1 MPSSDDHR
9 RREDPEIFWASVMR
23 VATEVARR
31 GASTD
36 QDVLRAVTQ
45 ELARLRMRG
54 SVALFDEDGLLEIRT
69 RSLSN
74 AAETALSHLA
84 GVPVAGFRFDPH
96 QVDVYHQALE
106 SREAVYSSDRPAV
119 IRQMVPPNL
128 RPLVPRLIR
137 MLGIQPII
145 VAPLVLD
152 DQAIGTI
159 NVTAPWLAPED
170 AHLVLALADNVAIA
184 LGHVRQRAEMESALR
199 QEQARA
205 GLLEAIIGT
214 LDMDEALTRLLRM
227 TCEIIAADAGAIS
240 LLDSAGTALRI
251 RYTHG
256 LASARQPIPKIDTAP
271 GQTAAR
277 VREPVL
283 ISDYARLPDAIPAW
297 LDTGIRSVLSVPLLS
312 ATGTDGSLSLFTL
325 HKARPFRQ
333 DQLESLQG
341 VSHIAS
347 IAIRNARLY
356 ADSVR
361 RAEEAQALIGT
372 AHAVSSSLDLQ
383 TVLHQIAEQAR
394 SLLNSD
400 GSRIH
405 LYNPEEDLLR
415 AVVALHTDSEQVMQM
430 PLAPGQGLTG
440 RVFQQQEPLL
450 VNDTAQVTGIAM
462 HVPGTPVDELEKMAL
477 VPLQIRGRTI
487 GVMTV
492 LRFSTEIPY
501 TPADVKLLSAFATHA
516 AIAIENADLYGQ
528 VASHAQHME
537 ALVTERTRDLALS
550 EARYRALVET
560 SLAGIFLTD
569 ADGRLIYA
577 NQAFHQLAARPPGSL
592 IGQTGIQLSDLA
604 APRDRER
611 IQQRIGAQVSGSD
624 ASRQP
629 IEINVLGESGEILPV
644 MFASSVVSDQGGR
657 VEGLTGIIFD
667 ISQRKAL
674 EAAVLAE
681 RDRLATILANVGDAI
696 VVADSAGTIEYVN
709 PAWERLTGYSAGE
722 ALGKTSSLIR
732 SGRHGSEVYEQMWA
746 TILSGRIWRG
756 DLVNRRKDG
765 SFYDAAVVI
774 APIHEASGRVIS
786 YVGLQYDISG
796 LKAQDRVKTQFVSD
810 VSHELRTP
818 LTNIRLYLDLLGE
831 TTDPPKL
838 ERYRETLI
846 REAERLTGLIDD
858 LLSLSRLESGTAQIN
873 SISVRLN
880 EIITALVQDR
890 RALAARSGLLLE
902 VECDPELPA
911 TRGDPRLLA
920 QVFTNLL
927 TNAMNYTPSG
937 GQVTLRTRR
946 RESPDGL
953 WSVVEFA
960 DSGPGI
966 PIDEQ
971 ALLFRRFFRG
981 RAGQTRGIPGTG
993 LGLAICKEIIE
1004 HHMGRITVESEGIP
1018 GKGTC
1023 FSVWLPASQPPAD
1036 AQPALPPAQPPL

>member
-1 MPSSDDHR
+1 MRSSDDHHPR
-9 RREDPEIFWASVMR
+9 RDEPEVFWASVMR

-31 GASTD
+31 GASSE

-54 SVALFDEDGLLEIRT
+54 SVALFDDDGLLEIRT
-69 RSLSN
+69 RSLSI
-74 AAETALSHLA
+74 ATETALSRLS
-84 GVPVAGFRFDPH
+84 GMPVAGFRFDPQ
-96 QVDVYHQALE
+96 QVDVYRQAIE
-106 SREAVYSSDRPAV
+106 TGEAIYSSDRPAV
-119 IRQMVPPNL
+119 IRQMIPPSL

-137 MLGIQPII
+137 MLGVQPVI

-152 DQAIGTI
+152 DQTIGTV

-170 AHLVLALADNVAIA
+170 ARLVLALADNIAIA

-199 QEQARA
+199 QEKARA

-214 LDMDEALTRLLRM
+214 LDMDEALSRLLRM
-227 TCEIIAADAGAIS
+227 TCETIEADAGAIS
-240 LLDSAGTALRI
+240 LLDSTRTALRL

-256 LASARQPIPKIDTAP
+256 LTMPGRGLPKEDAAP
-271 GQTAAR
+271 GQTAVR

-283 ISDYARLPDAIPAW
+283 ISDYARLPEADAAW

-312 ATGTDGSLSLFTL
+312 ATGVDGSLSAFML
-325 HKARPFRQ
+325 HKSSPFRQ
-333 DQLESLQG
+333 DQLETLQG
-341 VSHIAS
+341 VSRIAS

-372 AHAVSSSLDLQ
+372 AHALSSSLDLQ

-405 LYNPEEDLLR
+405 LHSPEDNLLR
-415 AVVALHTDSEQVMQM
+415 AVVALHTDAEQVMQM
-430 PLAPGQGLTG
+430 RLAPGQGLTG
-440 RVFQQQEPLL
+440 RVFEQQEPLL
-450 VNDTAQVTGIAM
+450 VNDTAQVAGVAV

-501 TPADVKLLSAFATHA
+501 TPADVQLLSAFATHA

-528 VASHAQHME
+528 VASYAQHLE
-537 ALVTERTRDLALS
+537 AQVAERTRDLALS

-569 ADGRLIYA
+569 ASGRLIYA
-577 NQAFHQLAARPPGSL
+577 NQAFHALAGRPPGSL
-592 IGQTGIQLSDLA
+592 IGQTEVQLGDLA
-604 APRDRER
+604 APPDRER
-611 IQQRIGAQVSGSD
+611 VRQRIEAQLSAVD
-624 ASRQP
+624 PSRQT
-629 IEINVLGESGEILPV
+629 IEISILSANGASLPV
-644 MFASSVVSDQGGR
+644 LFTSSVVSDQGGQ
-657 VEGLTGIIFD
+657 VEGVTGIILD

-681 RDRLATILANVGDAI
+681 RDRLASILTNVGDAI
-696 VVADSAGTIEYVN
+696 VVADSDGSIEYVN
-709 PAWERLTGYSAGE
+709 AAWERLTGYSAAE

-732 SGRHGSEVYEQMWA
+732 SGRHGREVYEQMWA
-746 TILSGRIWRG
+746 TIQSGRIWRG

-774 APIHEASGRVIS
+774 APIHDALGNVIS
-786 YVGLQYDISG
+786 YVGLQYDVSS

-831 TTDPPKL
+831 TTDGQKL
-838 ERYRETLI
+838 QRYRETLI

-858 LLSLSRLESGTAQIN
+858 LLSLSRLESGTAQVN
-873 SISVRLN
+873 SVTVQLN
-880 EIITALVQDR
+880 EIVTALIYDR
-890 RALAARSGLLLE
+890 RALAARNGLLLE
-902 VECDPELPA
+902 VACDPMLPA
-911 TRGDPRLLA
+911 ARGDPRLLA

-937 GQVTLRTRR
+937 GQVTLSTRR
-946 RESPDGL
+946 RESPEGV
-953 WSVVEFA
+953 WAVVEVH

-971 ALLFRRFFRG
+971 SLLFRRFFRG
-981 RAGQTRGIPGTG
+981 RAGQARGIPGTG
-993 LGLAICKEIIE
+993 LGLAICKEIVE
-1004 HHMGRITVESEGIP
+1004 HHQGRITVESEGVP
-1018 GKGTC
+1018 GKGTS
-1023 FSVWLPASQPPAD
+1023 FSVWLPASPATPD
-1036 AQPALPPAQPPL
+1036 T

>member
-1 MPSSDDHR
+1 MRSSDDHR
-9 RREDPEIFWASVMR
+9 RRDEPEVFWASVMR

-31 GASTD
+31 GASSE
-36 QDVLRAVTQ
+36 QDVLRAITQ

-54 SVALFDEDGLLEIRT
+54 SVALFDANGMLEIRT
-69 RSLSN
+69 RSLSI
-74 AAETALSHLA
+74 AAETALSQLA
-84 GVPVAGFRFDPH
+84 GVPVAGFRFDPL
-96 QVDVYHQALE
+96 QVDVYRQALE
-106 SREAVYSSDRPAV
+106 THEAVYASDRPAV

-128 RPLVPRLIR
+128 RPLLPHLIR

-170 AHLVLALADNVAIA
+170 ARLVLALADNVAIA

-214 LDMDEALTRLLRM
+214 LDMDEALMHLLRI
-227 TCEIIAADAGAIS
+227 TCETLGADAGALS
-240 LLDSAGTALRI
+240 LLDSAGAALRI

-256 LASARQPIPKIDTAP
+256 LAASGRAIPKDDTAP
-271 GQTAAR
+271 GQTATQ
-277 VREPVL
+277 VREPVM
-283 ISDYARLPDAIPAW
+283 ISDYRRLPDANPAW
-297 LDTGIRSVLSVPLLS
+297 IDTGIRSIVSVPLLS
-312 ATGTDGSLSLFTL
+312 VTGVDGSLSLFTL
-325 HKARPFRQ
+325 HKARPFHQ
-333 DQLESLQG
+333 EQLETLQG
-341 VSHIAS
+341 ISRIAS
-347 IAIRNARLY
+347 VAIRNARLY
-356 ADSVR
+356 ADSLR

-405 LYNPEEDLLR
+405 LYNPEDNLLR
-415 AVVALHTDSEQVMQM
+415 AVVALHTDAEQVMQM
-430 PLAPGQGLTG
+430 RMAPGQGLTG
-440 RVFQQQEPLL
+440 HVFQQEEPLL
-450 VNDTAQVTGIAM
+450 VNDTAAFTSIAM

-477 VPLQIRGRTI
+477 VPLQIHGRTI

-501 TPADVKLLSAFATHA
+501 TPADVQLLSAFATHA

-528 VASHAQHME
+528 VASYAQHLE
-537 ALVTERTRDLALS
+537 AQVAVRTRDLALS

-569 ADGRLIYA
+569 ADGQLIYA
-577 NQAFHQLAARPPGSL
+577 NQAFHQIAGQPAGSL
-592 IGQTGIQLSDLA
+592 IGQTQVQLTDLA

-611 IQQRIGAQVSGSD
+611 IQQRLGAQLSGSD
-624 ASRQP
+624 AGRQT
-629 IEINVLGESGEILPV
+629 IEINVLGANGEALPV
-644 MFASSVVSDQGGR
+644 MFTSSVVSDQSGR
-657 VEGLTGIIFD
+657 VEGLTGIILD

-681 RDRLATILANVGDAI
+681 RDRLASILANVGDAI

-709 PAWERLTGYSAGE
+709 PAWERLTGYPAAE
-722 ALGKTSSLIR
+722 ALGKTSSLVR

-746 TILSGRIWRG
+746 TIQSGRVWRG

-774 APIHEASGRVIS
+774 APIHEAAGQVIS
-786 YVGLQYDISG
+786 YVGLQYDISD

-858 LLSLSRLESGTAQIN
+858 LLSLSRLESGSAQIN
-873 SISVRLN
+873 PMTVQLN
-880 EIITALVQDR
+880 EIVTALVQDR

-902 VECDPELPA
+902 VVCDPELPA

-937 GQVTLRTRR
+937 GRVTLRTRR
-946 RESPDGL
+946 RESADGL

-971 ALLFRRFFRG
+971 PLLFRRFFRG

-1004 HHMGRITVESEGIP
+1004 HHQGRITVESEGVP

-1023 FSVWLPASQPPAD
+1023 FSVWLPASQPA
-1036 AQPALPPAQPPL
+1036 AAA

>member
-1 MPSSDDHR
+1 MRSSDDHR
-9 RREDPEIFWASVMR
+9 RQEDPEVFWASVMR

-31 GASTD
+31 GASSE
-36 QDVLRAVTQ
+36 QDVLRAVTL
-45 ELARLRMRG
+45 ELSRLRMRG
-54 SVALFDEDGLLEIRT
+54 SVALFDPDGLLEIRT

-74 AAETALSHLA
+74 AAETTLSQLA
-84 GVPVAGFRFDPH
+84 GIPVAGFRFDPQ
-96 QVDVYHQALE
+96 QVDVYRQALE
-106 SREAVYSSDRPAV
+106 SRDAVYASDRPAV
-119 IRQMVPPNL
+119 IRQMLPPTL
-128 RPLVPRLIR
+128 RALVPRLIR
-137 MLGIQPII
+137 ILGIQPVI
-145 VAPLVLD
+145 VAPLLLD
-152 DQAIGTI
+152 DQALGTI

-170 AHLVLALADNVAIA
+170 APLVLMLADNVAIA
-184 LGHVRQRAEMESALR
+184 LGHVRERAEVEGTLR
-199 QEQARA
+199 QERARA

-214 LDMDEALTRLLRM
+214 LDMDEALMRLLRM
-227 TCEIIAADAGAIS
+227 TCEIVGADAGAIS
-240 LLDSAGTALRI
+240 LLDPAGTSLRI
-251 RYTHG
+251 RFTHG
-256 LASARQPIPKIDTAP
+256 LPTAGHRTPKDDAAP

-283 ISDYARLPDAIPAW
+283 ISDYARLPDAEPAW
-297 LDTGIRSVLSVPLLS
+297 LDAGIRSVVSVPLLS
-312 ATGTDGSLSLFTL
+312 ATGVDGSLSLFTL
-325 HKARPFRQ
+325 KKPRPFRQ
-333 DQLESLQG
+333 EQLLTLQG
-341 VSHIAS
+341 ISRIAS

-372 AHAVSSSLDLQ
+372 AHAVSRSLDLQ

-405 LYNPEEDLLR
+405 LYNPQDNLLR
-415 AVVALHTDSEQVMQM
+415 AVVALHTDAEQVMQM
-430 PLAPGQGLTG
+430 QLTPGQGLTG

-450 VNDTAQVTGIAM
+450 VNDTGAFTSIAV

-501 TPADVKLLSAFATHA
+501 SPADVQLLSAFATHA

-528 VASHAQHME
+528 VASYAQHLE
-537 ALVTERTRDLALS
+537 AQVAERTRDLALS

-569 ADGRLIYA
+569 GGGKLIYA
-577 NQAFHQLAARPPGSL
+577 NQAFHKLAGRPPGSL
-592 IGQTGIQLSDLA
+592 IGQPQVGLSDLA

-611 IQQRIGAQVSGSD
+611 IQQRIEAQLSGAD
-624 ASRQP
+624 TSRQT
-629 IEINVLGESGEILPV
+629 IEINILGSEGEIQPV
-644 MFASSVVSDQGGR
+644 MLTSSIVSDQGGG
-657 VEGLTGIIFD
+657 VEGVTGIIFD

-681 RDRLATILANVGDAI
+681 RDRLASILTNVGDAI
-696 VVADSAGTIEYVN
+696 VVADTAGTIEYVN
-709 PAWERLTGYSAGE
+709 PAWERLTGFSAAE

-732 SGRHGSEVYEQMWA
+732 SGRHGREVYEQMWA
-746 TILSGRIWRG
+746 TIQSGRIWRG

-774 APIHEASGRVIS
+774 APIHDATGQVIS
-786 YVGLQYDISG
+786 YVGLQYDISM

-831 TTDPPKL
+831 TADSQKL
-838 ERYRETLI
+838 QRYRETLM

-858 LLSLSRLESGTAQIN
+858 LLSLSRLETGTAQVHPA
-873 SISVRLN
+873 SVYLN
-880 EIITALVQDR
+880 EIVTALVQDR
-890 RALAARSGLLLE
+890 RALAARNGLLLE
-902 VECDPELPA
+902 VVCDSDLPP

-937 GQVTLRTRR
+937 GKVTLVTRR
-946 RESPDGL
+946 RESPEGV
-953 WSVVEFA
+953 WSVTEVA

-966 PIDEQ
+966 PMDEQ
-971 ALLFRRFFRG
+971 PLLFRRFFRG
-981 RAGQTRGIPGTG
+981 RAGQGRGIPGTG
-993 LGLAICKEIIE
+993 LGLAICKEIVD
-1004 HHMGRITVESEGIP
+1004 HHQGRITVESEGVP

-1023 FSVWLPASQPPAD
+1023 FTVWLPAAEPVPPA
-1036 AQPALPPAQPPL
+1036 